1 LLDGQEMRITF
12 SGGAGEVGGSAIIV
26 ETDYAKVAL
35 DYGIKVEEG
44 LRYDLP
50 RDLDAVIVTHAHLD
64 HSGNLL
70 TLSDAGIAIIGSEA
84 TRDVVSELLDDLLKI
99 HHMRGDAL
107 HYDHSHVRRISEA
120 WISRERVGLPG
131 MEVRLYPA
139 GHVLGARM
147 AHLRAEGKEV
157 LYTGDFCLHG
167 TEILEGVDVEALP
180 KEPDVLIMESTYGG
194 TLRPSRDELVKKLFE
209 SITEAE
215 ERGGN
220 VLIPSFAFHRMQE
233 MARRI
238 DLAMKDEI
246 LPRYNAYYLSGLG
259 HRITGYFHKY
269 QRHLCKM
276 VQDEEMPF
284 DYQYVKHL
292 NRAGQ
297 VREPALVICTA
308 GFGHAGVSRE
318 LLFDWVSDE
327 DNAILISSG
336 YLPEDSPLTAAK
348 EKTTIEEEGRKVP
361 VRATVKQIELS
372 GHGDQSELVEFVEQ
386 IRPRKTFLVHGNP
399 DQAGALAQRISS
411 LTEVVVPSKGES
423 FEP

>member
-1 LLDGQEMRITF
+1 MMITF

-26 ETDYAKVAL
+26 ETDYTKVAL

-50 RDLDAVIVTHAHLD
+50 SDLDAAIVTHAHLD

-70 TLSDAGIAIIGSEA
+70 TLSDTGIAIIGSEA
-84 TRDVVSELLDDLLKI
+84 TRDVTSELLDDLLKI

-107 HYDHSHVRRISEA
+107 HYDESDVRRVAEA

-147 AHLRAEGKEV
+147 AHLKADGKEI
-157 LYTGDFCLHG
+157 LYTGDFCLHE
-167 TEILEGVDVEALP
+167 TEILEGADVGALP

-194 TLRPSRDELVKKLFE
+194 TVRPSRDELVKGLFE
-209 SITEAE
+209 NIVETEQK
-215 ERGGN
+215 GGN

-233 MARRI
+233 MALRI
-238 DLAMKDEI
+238 DSAMEDGT
-246 LPRYNAYYLSGLG
+246 LPRYNAYCLSGLG
-259 HRITGYFHKY
+259 YRITGYFHKY
-269 QRHLCKM
+269 QGHLSKM
-276 VQDEEMPF
+276 VQDEETPF
-284 DYQYVKHL
+284 DYRFVKHL
-292 NRAGQ
+292 KRAGQ
-297 VREPALVICTA
+297 IREPAIVVCTA
-308 GFGHAGVSRE
+308 GFGHAGVSRK
-318 LLFDWVSDE
+318 LLFDWVGGE
-327 DNAILISSG
+327 DNSILISSG
-336 YLPEDSPLTAAK
+336 YLPEDSPLSAAK
-348 EKTTIEEEGRKVP
+348 ENSVIDEGGRKFP
-361 VRATVKQIELS
+361 VHATVKQVELS
-372 GHGDQSELVEFVEQ
+372 GHGDQAELVEFVKQ

-399 DQAGALAQRISS
+399 DQAEALAKRISS